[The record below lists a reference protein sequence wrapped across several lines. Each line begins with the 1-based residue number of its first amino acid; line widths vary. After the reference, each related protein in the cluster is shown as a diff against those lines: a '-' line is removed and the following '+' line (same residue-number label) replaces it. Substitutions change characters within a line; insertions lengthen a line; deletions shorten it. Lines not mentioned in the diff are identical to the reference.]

1 MRSSKK
7 EKFWVVTDTM
17 MKLLEGFH
25 HMISRRIL
33 GMTAQRGAGGEWE
46 WVPVEAALEEAGLW
60 PTRESMRRRQ
70 ATIVEYIADRPI
82 YELCTGAERM
92 EGSRRFLW
100 WWDQDHGPTQAD
112 RKVG

>member
-33 GMTAQRGAGGEWE
+33 GMTARRGAGGEWE
-46 WVPVEAALEEAGLW
+46 WVPVEAALEAAELW
-60 PTRESMRRRQ
+60 PTRESMRRR
-70 ATIVEYIADRPI
+70 
-82 YELCTGAERM
+82 
-92 EGSRRFLW
+92 
-100 WWDQDHGPTQAD
+100 
-112 RKVG
+112 